1 MSEGLSRA
9 SSDALTVLIIDDD
22 AGDRRQIGRAVKQT
36 GVSCECV
43 EVISVDLAL
52 AACERQTFDLAIV
65 DYQLPGRDGLDGVA
79 ALHET
84 RPDMFIIMA
93 TGQGDATIATE
104 AMKRGAS
111 DYIAKQNIHEQSIGR
126 IIRYARKKA
135 TMQQA
140 LAQQREEL
148 ERFADVLV
156 HDLKSPISSIR
167 GFATIISHTVKSG
180 KADLNKIA
188 DYCERVVHLGERM
201 VALVDTLHEYTK
213 SEAHVEFEPVS
224 LNLVVDDALSN
235 LDQIISKRGARV
247 THDDLPLVFGHA
259 PLLTQLLQNLIGNG
273 IKYCVADAPT
283 VHVSATPEAD
293 GSWLIGVRDNGI
305 GIDQAFHQQIFEPF
319 KRLHD
324 RGKFEG
330 TGLGLATC
338 KKIVNRHNGRIWC
351 ESNQDGGTT
360 FNFSLPVPAA
370 GLRAGGGGERLIAQH
385 DSAET
390 S

>member
-1 MSEGLSRA
+1 
-9 SSDALTVLIIDDD
+9 
-22 AGDRRQIGRAVKQT
+22 
-36 GVSCECV
+36 
-43 EVISVDLAL
+43 
-52 AACERQTFDLAIV
+52 
-65 DYQLPGRDGLDGVA
+65 
-79 ALHET
+79 
-84 RPDMFIIMA
+84 MFIIMA

-111 DYIAKQNIHEQSIGR
+111 DYIAKENIHGQSIGR
-126 IIRYARKKA
+126 IIGYARKKA

-167 GFATIISHTVKSG
+167 GFATIISHAVKSG
-180 KADLNKIA
+180 KADPNKIA

-213 SEAHVEFEPVS
+213 SEAHVEFEPVT
-224 LNLVVDDALSN
+224 LNLVVEDALSN
-235 LDQIISKRGARV
+235 LDQIISKSGARV
-247 THDDLPLVFGHA
+247 THDDLPLVLGHT

-273 IKYCVADAPT
+273 IKYCDVDTPR
-283 VHVSATPEAD
+283 VHVSASPERD
-293 GSWLIGVRDNGI
+293 GFWRISVRDNGI
-305 GIDQAFHQQIFEPF
+305 GIGQEFHHQIFEPF
-319 KRLHD
+319 KRLHG
-324 RGKFEG
+324 RGKYEG

-338 KKIVNRHNGRIWC
+338 KKIVKRHSGTIWC

-360 FNFSLPVPAA
+360 FNFSLPVSAA
-370 GLRAGGGGERLIAQH
+370 GLQARGDGERRIAQH
-385 DSAET
+385 HSAET